1 MMFSDLLFG
10 GVVVFVML
18 LIGLVLTVLEFR
30 SMK

>member
-1 MMFSDLLFG
+1 MIFNDLLFG

>member
-1 MMFSDLLFG
+1 MIFSDLLFG

>member
-1 MMFSDLLFG
+1 MIFSDLLFG

-18 LIGLVLTVLEFR
+18 LIGLVLTFLEFR